1 MLVDYWV
8 RASHPSCCD
17 VGVPVSYP
25 DPQRKANSS
34 PWGHLLA
41 GGLAGATSRT
51 VTAPL
56 ETLRIMAMT
65 GALTPH
71 LPPATTAGAG
81 AGARRAGGLG
91 AGQLLAAG
99 MRITQQKARP
109 YRYVPCGST
118 RCAGC
123 AAVGVCGSFP
133 L

>member
-1 MLVDYWV
+1 MIAACMRHMQDKMLVDYWL

-34 PWGHLLA
+34 PWGHLVA
-41 GGLAGATSRT
+41 GGLAGAASRT

-71 LPPATTAGAG
+71 LPPAAAAAAVAGGGRRGGLGVRQLWTAGAG
-81 AGARRAGGLG
+81 I
-91 AGQLLAAG
+91 
-99 MRITQQKARP
+99 MRKQ
-109 YRYVPCGST
+109 
-118 RCAGC
+118 
-123 AAVGVCGSFP
+123 VCWWCMHGFSAHCCE
-133 L
+133 

>member
-25 DPQRKANSS
+25 DPQRKANAS
-34 PWGHLLA
+34 PWGHLVA

-65 GALTPH
+65 GSLTPH
-71 LPPATTAGAG
+71 LPAAAVAGG
-81 AGARRAGGLG
+81 RSSRLGAR
-91 AGQLLAAG
+91 QLWAAG
-99 MRITQQKARP
+99 VRIMQKKARLH
-109 YRYVPCGST
+109 RV
-118 RCAGC
+118 
-123 AAVGVCGSFP
+123 
-133 L
+133 